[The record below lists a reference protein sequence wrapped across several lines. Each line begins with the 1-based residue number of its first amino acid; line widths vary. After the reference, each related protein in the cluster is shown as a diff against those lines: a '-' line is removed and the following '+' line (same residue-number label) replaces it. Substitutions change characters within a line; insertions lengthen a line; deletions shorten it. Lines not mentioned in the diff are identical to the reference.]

1 MITRSSLGWGKVK
14 SATANTNMGI
24 VVHYDGSNQRLAAQ
38 NCTACENYWVKTRHM
53 HMQGNGWID
62 IGYAYGVCPHGNVY
76 EGRGYGKVQAA
87 ARHTPGKLLNGND
100 RWVNVTFMSGPNEM
114 PTPQQIMAFRELRT
128 HLMESKG
135 MKGEVK
141 GHRDFTATSCPGDIL
156 YRMVRE
162 GDFKES
168 SSVTPKEFWNYEIP
182 IKLPWATKENPTW
195 QADSLLVEANKRIR
209 TLEVQ
214 VTELHEKMDALIRLA
229 S

>member
-1 MITRSSLGWGKVK
+1 MINRNSLGWGEVR
-14 SATANTNMGI
+14 SAKANTDMGM
-24 VVHYDGSNQRLAAQ
+24 VVHYDGSNQRLASQ
-38 NCTACENYWVKTRHM
+38 DCTACEKYWVKTRKM

-62 IGYAYGVCPHGNVY
+62 IGYAFGVCPHGNVY
-76 EGRGYGKVQAA
+76 EGRGYGRVQAA
-87 ARHTPGKLLNGND
+87 AAQTPGKLPNGNT

-114 PTPQQIMAFRELRT
+114 PTPQQIMAFRELRAQ
-128 HLMESKG
+128 LMDKG

-156 YRMVRE
+156 YRFVKE
-162 GDFKES
+162 GEFKES

-182 IKLPWATKENPTW
+182 IKLPWASKDNPTW

-209 TLEVQ
+209 TLE
-214 VTELHEKMDALIRLA
+214 EKVDDLSEKIDALIRLA